1 MIYNSFENIGFLDT
15 IKKYKLSPEALDKLF
30 PDGIGEIISLHYEFI
45 GDQKCSIME
54 DLIYAF
60 FRINY
65 LSNYKVSYG
74 DSEYVFLF
82 STDFHTG
89 ALMMEIR
96 DKNYGDEIGIY
107 ATPFYEGYCQ
117 LPIDISY
124 YDDTQGITHEPNDV
138 LQEYVDIN
146 EDNFKSFKDITEW
159 FNNEYP
165 KLILSNILPYWNQ
178 FRQEYN

>member
-1 MIYNSFENIGFLDT
+1 MLPNQYSDHYMKYIITENQYNKTRQMIYNSFENIGFLNT

-30 PDGIGEIISLHYEFI
+30 PDGISEIISLHYEFT

-60 FRINY
+60 FRISY
-65 LSNYKVSYG
+65 LSNYKVSYD

-82 STDFHTG
+82 STDYHTG

-124 YDDTQGITHEPNDV
+124 YDDITHQQRISRP
-138 LQEYVDIN
+138 Q
-146 EDNFKSFKDITEW
+146 
-159 FNNEYP
+159 
-165 KLILSNILPYWNQ
+165 ILPQYHSTNTPASQ
-178 FRQEYN
+178 